1 MAEFTRSTT
10 TPAADIKRI
19 APDMRIVLGAADAT
33 IATLQVLAQD
43 NTDGKFYKYVDGDEA
58 VGVIA
63 GIYTGPEVTLTALGS
78 DAAGTITSL
87 AIVAKGDIVG
97 VDFDTDTTAI
107 TQFKQCGIILTDKI
121 EGTEEV

>member
-19 APDMRIVLGAADAT
+19 APDMRIILGAADAT
-33 IATLQVLAQD
+33 IATYQALAQD
-43 NTDGKFYKYVDGDEA
+43 TTDGKFYNYIDGDA
-58 VGVIA
+58 ARGMIT
-63 GIYTGPEVTLTALGS
+63 GIYTGPKVTLTALGS
-78 DAAGTITSL
+78 DVTGTITSL

-97 VDFDTDTTAI
+97 MDFDTDTTAI

-121 EGTEEV
+121 EGSEEV

>member
-43 NTDGKFYKYVDGDEA
+43 NTDGKFYKYVKDDA
-58 VGVIA
+58 ALGVIA
-63 GIYTGPEVTLTALGS
+63 GLYTGEEVTLTAEADGS
-78 DAAGTITSL
+78 GSITSM
-87 AIVAKGDIVG
+87 AIVAKDDIVG
-97 VDFDTDTTAI
+97 VDFDTDYTAI